1 MAQQVSAFDA
11 QFLNFETGTNLAHIA
26 ALTILDPSGR
36 PGGALTREDLV
47 GLLKRRLHLAPPLRR
62 RLVEVPFGLDH
73 PYWAEDSEVD
83 FDYHV
88 RELALPPP
96 GDDHKLAEQVARLH
110 GSRLDRGRPLWEI
123 YLIHGLAGGRV
134 AIYTKVHHAA
144 VDGVTGAEV
153 LAAVMDFEP
162 EPSAVPGPETVAEPE
177 PAPDAMEMV
186 IRGIGRVIDNPFALL
201 RFVAEAMPR
210 LDEVPFVAQLPGV
223 GLLSR
228 FVRRIG
234 GGDAEPLPELPRM
247 VVPRTPFSGP
257 ISRHRRFAFGQ
268 LPLDEV
274 KRIKNA
280 FGVTVNDVVMAMC
293 ATAMRRWLAKRDELP
308 RQPLVA
314 GIPVSTRGQAGNGTI
329 ANEVMLTMT
338 TLPTDVADP
347 GERLLSVNRS
357 MRLLKERLAAAPAA
371 WLLEF
376 SQAMPAA
383 LSALAARS
391 AFRIASRT
399 APAMNLLISN
409 VPGPQTPLYVCG
421 ARVTALYPMSVI
433 TDVSGGI
440 NITVF
445 SYDGK
450 LGFGIVTDR
459 DMVPDVWD
467 LIDYLRDSLAE
478 YGTLAAQREPGTAEP
493 SKPAKQVRPAKPAKP
508 AKAGK
513 PAEQGKTAAP
523 SKPAEQGKPA
533 KRSKLMEPSKAV
545 KPGKAA
551 EQAKAAE
558 QVKAAM
564 PRRTAKAGAEA
575 KGAATSGAGAR
586 GAEVTGGPRQ
596 EQGAAPR
603 PRRTRKPPEPPSA

>member
-11 QFLNFETGTNLAHIA
+11 QFLNIETATNLAHIA

-36 PGGALTREDLV
+36 PGGTLTRDDLIA
-47 GLLKRRLHLAPPLRR
+47 LLKRRLHLAPPLRR
-62 RLVEVPFGLDH
+62 RLVQVPFGLDH
-73 PYWAEDSEVD
+73 PYWAEDREID

-88 RELALPPP
+88 RDLALSPP
-96 GDDHKLAEQVARLH
+96 GDDHKLAEQIARLH
-110 GSRLDRGRPLWEI
+110 GARLDRGRPLWEI
-123 YLIHGLAGGRV
+123 YLIHGLAEGRV

-153 LAAVMDFEP
+153 LAALMDFEP
-162 EPSAVPGPETVAEPE
+162 EPADEPPPEEGDEPQE
-177 PAPDAMEMV
+177 GPDAVEMFV
-186 IRGIGRVIDNPFALL
+186 RCLARVLDNPFALL

-210 LDEVPFVAQLPGV
+210 LDEVPFVAQLPGA
-223 GLLSR
+223 GLVSR
-228 FVRRIG
+228 LVRGIG
-234 GGDAEPLPELPRM
+234 GTAESLPDLPRM

-274 KRIKNA
+274 KRVKNA

-293 ATAMRRWLAKRDELP
+293 ATALRRWLVNRDELP

-314 GIPVSTRGQAGNGTI
+314 GIPVSTRGQAPNGSA

-347 GERLLSVNRS
+347 RDRLLSVNRS
-357 MRLLKERLAAAPAA
+357 MRLIKERLAAAPAT

-391 AFRIASRT
+391 AFRLASRR
-399 APAMNLLISN
+399 APAMNLMVSN

-445 SYDGK
+445 SYDGR
-450 LGFGIVTDR
+450 LGFGIVSDR

-467 LIDYLRDSLAE
+467 LIDYLWDSLAE
-478 YGTLAAQREPGTAEP
+478 YAALA
-493 SKPAKQVRPAKPAKP
+493 S
-508 AKAGK
+508 
-513 PAEQGKTAAP
+513 
-523 SKPAEQGKPA
+523 
-533 KRSKLMEPSKAV
+533 
-545 KPGKAA
+545 
-551 EQAKAAE
+551 
-558 QVKAAM
+558 
-564 PRRTAKAGAEA
+564 
-575 KGAATSGAGAR
+575 
-586 GAEVTGGPRQ
+586 
-596 EQGAAPR
+596 
-603 PRRTRKPPEPPSA
+603 

>member
-11 QFLNFETGTNLAHIA
+11 QFLNFETATNLAHIA

-36 PGGALTREDLV
+36 PGGALTREDLIA
-47 GLLKRRLHLAPPLRR
+47 LLKRRLHLAPPLRR
-62 RLVEVPFGLDH
+62 RLVEVPLGLDH
-73 PYWAEDSEVD
+73 PYWAEDREVD

-96 GDDHKLAEQVARLH
+96 GDDHKLAVQVARLH
-110 GSRLDRGRPLWEI
+110 GARLDRGRPLWEM

-134 AIYTKVHHAA
+134 GIYTKVHHAA

-162 EPSAVPGPETVAEPE
+162 EPAAVPAASEAAAEPQE
-177 PAPDAMEMV
+177 APDAVEMV
-186 IRGIGRVIDNPFALL
+186 IRGVARVLDNPFALL
-201 RFVAEAMPR
+201 RFVAEAVPR

-223 GLLSR
+223 GLVSR
-228 FVRRIG
+228 FVRGLG
-234 GGDAEPLPELPRM
+234 GRDAEPLPELPRM

-314 GIPVSTRGQAGNGTI
+314 GIPVSTRGQAANGTV
-329 ANEVMLTMT
+329 ANEVLLTMT
-338 TLPTDVADP
+338 SLPTDVADP
-347 GERLLSVNRS
+347 SERLLSVNRS
-357 MRLLKERLAAAPAA
+357 MGLLKERLAAAPAA

-399 APAMNLLISN
+399 GAAMNLMISN
-409 VPGPQTPLYVCG
+409 VPGPQTPLYVGG

-445 SYDGK
+445 SYDGR
-450 LGFGIVTDR
+450 LDFGIVTDR

-478 YGTLAAQREPGTAEP
+478 YGALAGRARPRTRRARRPEEPGRENFP
-493 SKPAKQVRPAKPAKP
+493 QNR
-508 AKAGK
+508 
-513 PAEQGKTAAP
+513 
-523 SKPAEQGKPA
+523 
-533 KRSKLMEPSKAV
+533 
-545 KPGKAA
+545 
-551 EQAKAAE
+551 
-558 QVKAAM
+558 
-564 PRRTAKAGAEA
+564 
-575 KGAATSGAGAR
+575 
-586 GAEVTGGPRQ
+586 
-596 EQGAAPR
+596 
-603 PRRTRKPPEPPSA
+603 

>member
-11 QFLNFETGTNLAHIA
+11 QFLNFETATNLAHIA
-26 ALTILDPSGR
+26 ALTILDPSGA
-36 PGGALTREDLV
+36 PGGAVTREDLIA
-47 GLLKRRLHLAPPLRR
+47 LLKRRLHLAPPLRR

-73 PYWAEDSEVD
+73 PYWAEDREVD

-88 RELALPPP
+88 RDLALSPP

-123 YLIHGLAGGRV
+123 YLIHGLAGGQV

-153 LAAVMDFEP
+153 LAALMDFEP
-162 EPSAVPGPETVAEPE
+162 HPAEVSPPEDAAEPQA
-177 PAPDAMEMV
+177 APDAVEMV
-186 IRGIGRVIDNPFALL
+186 IRGVARLLDNPLALL

-223 GLLSR
+223 GLVSR
-228 FVRRIG
+228 FIRSIG
-234 GGDAEPLPELPRM
+234 GGAAEPLPGLPRM

-274 KRIKNA
+274 KRVKNA

-293 ATAMRRWLAKRDELP
+293 ATALRRWLAKRDELP

-314 GIPVSTRGQAGNGTI
+314 GIPVSIRGQAANGAV

-338 TLPTDVADP
+338 TLPTNVADP
-347 GERLLSVNRS
+347 RDRLLSVNRS
-357 MRLLKERLAAAPAA
+357 MGLVKERLAAAPAA

-445 SYDGK
+445 SYDGR

-478 YGTLAAQREPGTAEP
+478 YGALAAPPEPEP
-493 SKPAKQVRPAKPAKP
+493 RPAAKTRR
-508 AKAGK
+508 
-513 PAEQGKTAAP
+513 KT
-523 SKPAEQGKPA
+523 
-533 KRSKLMEPSKAV
+533 
-545 KPGKAA
+545 
-551 EQAKAAE
+551 
-558 QVKAAM
+558 
-564 PRRTAKAGAEA
+564 
-575 KGAATSGAGAR
+575 GAAAAR
-586 GAEVTGGPRQ
+586 GARADEGALR
-596 EQGAAPR
+596 EQAATPKRREPAAAPK
-603 PRRTRKPPEPPSA
+603 PRRRPKPPEPPSADRPGS

>member
-11 QFLNFETGTNLAHIA
+11 QFLNIETATNLAHIA

-36 PGGALTREDLV
+36 PGSTLTRDDLIA
-47 GLLKRRLHLAPPLRR
+47 LLRRRLHLAPPLRR
-62 RLVEVPFGLDH
+62 RLVQVPFGLDH
-73 PYWAEDSEVD
+73 PYWAEDREVD

-88 RELALPPP
+88 RDLALPPP
-96 GDDHKLAEQVARLH
+96 GDDHKLAEQIARLH
-110 GSRLDRGRPLWEI
+110 GARLDRGRPLWEI
-123 YLIHGLAGGRV
+123 YLIHGLAEGRV

-153 LAAVMDFEP
+153 LAALMDFEP
-162 EPSAVPGPETVAEPE
+162 EPADQPPPEDGDEPQE
-177 PAPDAMEMV
+177 GPDAVEMFV
-186 IRGIGRVIDNPFALL
+186 RCLARVLDNPFALL

-210 LDEVPFVAQLPGV
+210 LDEVPFVAQIPGA
-223 GLLSR
+223 GLVSR
-228 FVRRIG
+228 LVRSIG
-234 GGDAEPLPELPRM
+234 GTAESLPDLPRM

-274 KRIKNA
+274 KRVKNA

-293 ATAMRRWLAKRDELP
+293 ATALRRWLVKRDELP

-314 GIPVSTRGQAGNGTI
+314 GIPVSTRGQAPNGSA

-347 GERLLSVNRS
+347 RDRLLSVNRS
-357 MRLLKERLAAAPAA
+357 MRLIKERLAAAPAT

-391 AFRIASRT
+391 AFRLASRT
-399 APAMNLLISN
+399 APAMNLMISN

-445 SYDGK
+445 SYDGR
-450 LGFGIVTDR
+450 LGFGIVSDR

-467 LIDYLRDSLAE
+467 LIDYLWDSLAE
-478 YGTLAAQREPGTAEP
+478 YAALA
-493 SKPAKQVRPAKPAKP
+493 S
-508 AKAGK
+508 
-513 PAEQGKTAAP
+513 
-523 SKPAEQGKPA
+523 
-533 KRSKLMEPSKAV
+533 
-545 KPGKAA
+545 
-551 EQAKAAE
+551 
-558 QVKAAM
+558 
-564 PRRTAKAGAEA
+564 
-575 KGAATSGAGAR
+575 
-586 GAEVTGGPRQ
+586 
-596 EQGAAPR
+596 
-603 PRRTRKPPEPPSA
+603 

>member
-11 QFLNFETGTNLAHIA
+11 QFLNFETATNLAHIA

-36 PGGALTREDLV
+36 PGGALTREDV
-47 GLLKRRLHLAPPLRR
+47 IALLKRRLHLAPPLRK
-62 RLVEVPFGLDH
+62 RLVQVPFGLDH
-73 PYWAEDSEVD
+73 PYWAEDREID

-88 RELALPPP
+88 RDLALPPP

-110 GSRLDRGRPLWEI
+110 AARLDRGRPLWEI
-123 YLIHGLAGGRV
+123 YLIHGLAEGRV

-144 VDGVTGAEV
+144 VDGVTGTEV
-153 LAAVMDFEP
+153 LAALMDFETEPADVPLP
-162 EPSAVPGPETVAEPE
+162 EAAPQE
-177 PAPDAMEMV
+177 APDAVEMI
-186 IRGIGRVIDNPFALL
+186 IRGVARVLDNPFALL

-210 LDEVPFVAQLPGV
+210 LDEVPFVAQLPGA
-223 GLLSR
+223 GLVSR
-228 FVRRIG
+228 FVRGIG
-234 GGDAEPLPELPRM
+234 SGAAESLPELPRR

-274 KRIKNA
+274 KRVKNA

-293 ATAMRRWLAKRDELP
+293 ATALRRWLVKRDELP

-314 GIPVSTRGQAGNGTI
+314 GIPVSTRGQAPNGSA

-347 GERLLSVNRS
+347 RDRLLSVNRS
-357 MRLLKERLAAAPAA
+357 MRLIKERLAAAPAA

-391 AFRIASRT
+391 AFRIASRA
-399 APAMNLLISN
+399 APAMNLLVSN
-409 VPGPQTPLYVCG
+409 VPGPQLPLYVCG

-445 SYDGK
+445 SYDGR
-450 LGFGIVTDR
+450 LGFGVVTDR

-478 YGTLAAQREPGTAEP
+478 YGALAGR
-493 SKPAKQVRPAKPAKP
+493 
-508 AKAGK
+508 
-513 PAEQGKTAAP
+513 
-523 SKPAEQGKPA
+523 
-533 KRSKLMEPSKAV
+533 
-545 KPGKAA
+545 
-551 EQAKAAE
+551 
-558 QVKAAM
+558 
-564 PRRTAKAGAEA
+564 
-575 KGAATSGAGAR
+575 AR
-586 GAEVTGGPRQ
+586 
-596 EQGAAPR
+596 PR
-603 PRRTRKPPEPPSA
+603 PRRARRGGAG

>member
-36 PGGALTREDLV
+36 PGGVLTRADLIA
-47 GLLKRRLHLAPPLRR
+47 LLKRRLHLAPPLRR
-62 RLVEVPFGLDH
+62 RLVQVPLGLDH
-73 PYWAEDSEVD
+73 PYWVEDREID

-110 GSRLDRGRPLWEI
+110 GGRLDRGRPLWEI
-123 YLIHGLAGGRV
+123 YLIHGLAEGRV

-144 VDGVTGAEV
+144 VDGVTGTEV
-153 LAAVMDFEP
+153 LAALMDFSPQTSDMPP
-162 EPSAVPGPETVAEPE
+162 EEAEPE
-177 PAPDAMEMV
+177 EAPDAVEMV
-186 IRGIGRVIDNPFALL
+186 IRGIARVLDNPFALL
-201 RFVAEAMPR
+201 RFIAEAMPR
-210 LDEVPFVAQLPGV
+210 LDEVPFVAQLPGA
-223 GLLSR
+223 GLVSR
-228 FVRRIG
+228 FVRG
-234 GGDAEPLPELPRM
+234 FGSGAAESLPELPRT
-247 VVPRTPFSGP
+247 VVPRTPFSGR
-257 ISRHRRFAFGQ
+257 ISQHRRFAFGQ

-293 ATAMRRWLAKRDELP
+293 ATALRRWLANRDELP

-314 GIPVSTRGQAGNGTI
+314 GIPVSTRGQAANGSA

-347 GERLLSVNRS
+347 RERLTSVNRS
-357 MRLLKERLAAAPAA
+357 MRLIKERLAAAPAA

-391 AFRIASRT
+391 AFRIASRA
-399 APAMNLLISN
+399 APAMNLMISN
-409 VPGPQTPLYVCG
+409 VPGPQSPLYVCG

-445 SYDGK
+445 SYDGR
-450 LGFGIVTDR
+450 LGFGVVADR
-459 DMVPDVWD
+459 DMVPDVWN

-478 YGTLAAQREPGTAEP
+478 YGAMAGRPRRGARTPRQPEKPEKPEKAE
-493 SKPAKQVRPAKPAKP
+493 KEGKAE
-508 AKAGK
+508 KAGK
-513 PAEQGKTAAP
+513 AGGQAGKTR
-523 SKPAEQGKPA
+523 K
-533 KRSKLMEPSKAV
+533 
-545 KPGKAA
+545 
-551 EQAKAAE
+551 
-558 QVKAAM
+558 
-564 PRRTAKAGAEA
+564 TAKAGRE
-575 KGAATSGAGAR
+575 GDAGVA
-586 GAEVTGGPRQ
+586 
-596 EQGAAPR
+596 
-603 PRRTRKPPEPPSA
+603 RKPARAPKADRA

>member
-11 QFLNFETGTNLAHIA
+11 QFLNFETATNLAHIA

-36 PGGALTREDLV
+36 PGGSPTREELIA
-47 GLLKRRLHLAPPLRR
+47 LLKRRLHLVPPLRR

-73 PYWAEDSEVD
+73 PYWAEDREVD

-110 GSRLDRGRPLWEI
+110 GARLDRGRPLWEI

-134 AIYTKVHHAA
+134 GIYTKVHHAA

-162 EPSAVPGPETVAEPE
+162 EPAAVPAPEAAPEPQ
-177 PAPDAMEMV
+177 PAPDAIEMV
-186 IRGIGRVIDNPFALL
+186 IRGIARVLDNPFALL
-201 RFVAEAMPR
+201 RFIAEATPR

-223 GLLSR
+223 GLVSR
-228 FVRRIG
+228 FVRGIG
-234 GGDAEPLPELPRM
+234 GGNTEPLPELPRM

-268 LPLDEV
+268 LSLDEV

-293 ATAMRRWLAKRDELP
+293 ATALRRWLAKRDELP

-314 GIPVSTRGQAGNGTI
+314 GIPVSTRGQAANGSA
-329 ANEVMLTMT
+329 ANEVLLTMT

-347 GERLLSVNRS
+347 GDRLMTVNHAT
-357 MRLLKERLAAAPAA
+357 RLLKERLAAAPAA

-399 APAMNLLISN
+399 GSAMNLMISN
-409 VPGPQTPLYVCG
+409 VPGPQTPLYVGG

-445 SYDGK
+445 SYDGR

-478 YGTLAAQREPGTAEP
+478 YGALAGRARPRTRRARRPEEPGRENFP
-493 SKPAKQVRPAKPAKP
+493 Q
-508 AKAGK
+508 
-513 PAEQGKTAAP
+513 
-523 SKPAEQGKPA
+523 
-533 KRSKLMEPSKAV
+533 
-545 KPGKAA
+545 
-551 EQAKAAE
+551 
-558 QVKAAM
+558 
-564 PRRTAKAGAEA
+564 
-575 KGAATSGAGAR
+575 
-586 GAEVTGGPRQ
+586 
-596 EQGAAPR
+596 
-603 PRRTRKPPEPPSA
+603 TR

>member
-11 QFLNFETGTNLAHIA
+11 QFLNFETATNLAHIA
-26 ALTILDPSGR
+26 ALTILDPTGR
-36 PGGALTREDLV
+36 PGGALTREDLIA
-47 GLLKRRLHLAPPLRR
+47 LLKRRLHLAPPLRR
-62 RLVEVPFGLDH
+62 RLVQVPFGLDH
-73 PYWAEDSEVD
+73 PYWAEDREID

-88 RELALPPP
+88 RDLALPPP

-110 GSRLDRGRPLWEI
+110 AARLDRGRPLWEI
-123 YLIHGLAGGRV
+123 YLIHGLAEGRV

-144 VDGVTGAEV
+144 VDGVTGTEV
-153 LAAVMDFEP
+153 LAALMDFETEPADVSLPADVPLP
-162 EPSAVPGPETVAEPE
+162 EAGPQE
-177 PAPDAMEMV
+177 APDAVEMI
-186 IRGIGRVIDNPFALL
+186 IRGVARVLDNPFALL

-210 LDEVPFVAQLPGV
+210 LDEVPFVAQLPGA
-223 GLLSR
+223 GLVSR
-228 FVRRIG
+228 FVRGIG
-234 GGDAEPLPELPRM
+234 SGTAESLPELPRT
-247 VVPRTPFSGP
+247 VVPRTPFSGR
-257 ISRHRRFAFGQ
+257 ITRHRRFAFGQ

-293 ATAMRRWLAKRDELP
+293 ATALRRWLVKRDELP
-308 RQPLVA
+308 RQPLVV
-314 GIPVSTRGQAGNGTI
+314 GIPVSTRGQAANGSA

-347 GERLLSVNRS
+347 RDRLLSVNRS
-357 MRLLKERLAAAPAA
+357 MRLIKERLAAAPAA

-391 AFRIASRT
+391 AFRIASRA
-399 APAMNLLISN
+399 APAMNLMVSN

-445 SYDGK
+445 SYDGR

-467 LIDYLRDSLAE
+467 LIDYLGDSLAE
-478 YGTLAAQREPGTAEP
+478 YGALAGRAQRRTRRA
-493 SKPAKQVRPAKPAKP
+493 R
-508 AKAGK
+508 K
-513 PAEQGKTAAP
+513 PAE
-523 SKPAEQGKPA
+523 
-533 KRSKLMEPSKAV
+533 
-545 KPGKAA
+545 PGR
-551 EQAKAAE
+551 ENFPQ
-558 QVKAAM
+558 
-564 PRRTAKAGAEA
+564 
-575 KGAATSGAGAR
+575 
-586 GAEVTGGPRQ
+586 
-596 EQGAAPR
+596 
-603 PRRTRKPPEPPSA
+603 TR

>member
-36 PGGALTREDLV
+36 PGGALTREDLIA
-47 GLLKRRLHLAPPLRR
+47 LLKRRLHLAPPLRR

-73 PYWAEDSEVD
+73 PYWAEDREVD

-110 GSRLDRGRPLWEI
+110 GARLDRGRPLWEI

-153 LAAVMDFEP
+153 LAAVMDFEA
-162 EPSAVPGPETVAEPE
+162 EPAAVPPEAAAEPQ
-177 PAPDAMEMV
+177 PAPDMVEMV
-186 IRGIGRVIDNPFALL
+186 IRGVARVLDNPLALL
-201 RFVAEAMPR
+201 RFIAEAVPR
-210 LDEVPFVAQLPGV
+210 LDEVPFVAQLPGA
-223 GLLSR
+223 GLVSR
-228 FVRRIG
+228 FVRRI

-247 VVPRTPFSGP
+247 AVPRTPFSGP

-280 FGVTVNDVVMAMC
+280 SGVTVNDVVMAMC
-293 ATAMRRWLAKRDELP
+293 ATALRRWLAKRDELP

-314 GIPVSTRGQAGNGTI
+314 GIPVSTRGQAANGSA

-338 TLPTDVADP
+338 SLPTDVADP
-347 GERLLSVNRS
+347 RDRLMTVNRS
-357 MRLLKERLAAAPAA
+357 TRLLKERLAAAPAA

-399 APAMNLLISN
+399 GSAMNLMISN

-445 SYDGK
+445 SYDGR

-467 LIDYLRDSLAE
+467 LIDYLRDSLTE
-478 YGTLAAQREPGTAEP
+478 YGSLVAPPAPGTAEP
-493 SKPAKQVRPAKPAKP
+493 
-508 AKAGK
+508 GE
-513 PAEQGKTAAP
+513 PAEPERPGKTANTAKTGKTAKPP
-523 SKPAEQGKPA
+523 STGKT
-533 KRSKLMEPSKAV
+533 R
-545 KPGKAA
+545 AA
-551 EQAKAAE
+551 RGTPVADG
-558 QVKAAM
+558 
-564 PRRTAKAGAEA
+564 PRR
-575 KGAATSGAGAR
+575 
-586 GAEVTGGPRQ
+586 
-596 EQGAAPR
+596 EQGAAPK
-603 PRRTRKPPEPPSA
+603 PRRTRKPPESPPM

>member
-36 PGGALTREDLV
+36 PGGALTREDLIA
-47 GLLKRRLHLAPPLRR
+47 LLKRRLHLAPPLRR

-73 PYWAEDSEVD
+73 PYWAEDREVD

-88 RELALPPP
+88 RDLALPPP

-110 GSRLDRGRPLWEI
+110 GTRLDRGRPLWEI

-153 LAAVMDFEP
+153 LTAVMDFEP
-162 EPSAVPGPETVAEPE
+162 EPAAVPAPEAGIEPQQ
-177 PAPDAMEMV
+177 APDAVEMV
-186 IRGIGRVIDNPFALL
+186 IRGVARVLDNPFALL
-201 RFVAEAMPR
+201 RFIAEAVPR
-210 LDEVPFVAQLPGV
+210 LDEVPFVAQLPGA
-223 GLLSR
+223 GLVSR
-228 FVRRIG
+228 FVRGIG
-234 GGDAEPLPELPRM
+234 GGDAEPLPELPRT
-247 VVPRTPFSGP
+247 VVPRTPFSGR

-293 ATAMRRWLAKRDELP
+293 ATALRRWLAKRDELP

-314 GIPVSTRGQAGNGTI
+314 GIPVSTRGQAANGSA

-347 GERLLSVNRS
+347 RDRLLSVNRS
-357 MRLLKERLAAAPAA
+357 MSLIKERLAAASAA

-391 AFRIASRT
+391 AFRIASRA
-399 APAMNLLISN
+399 APAMNLLVSN

-445 SYDGK
+445 SYDGR

-478 YGTLAAQREPGTAEP
+478 YGALAAPPEQRT
-493 SKPAKQVRPAKPAKP
+493 
-508 AKAGK
+508 
-513 PAEQGKTAAP
+513 
-523 SKPAEQGKPA
+523 AEQGKPA
-533 KRSKLMEPSKAV
+533 EPG
-545 KPGKAA
+545 KPGKT
-551 EQAKAAE
+551 AK
-558 QVKAAM
+558 
-564 PRRTAKAGAEA
+564 PRRTAKAGA
-575 KGAATSGAGAR
+575 AARGAGA
-586 GAEVTGGPRQ
+586 AGGPGRGPEQ
-596 EQGAAPR
+596 EQGQGAAPK
-603 PRRTRKPPEPPSA
+603 PRRTRKPPEPPPA

>member
-36 PGGALTREDLV
+36 PGGALTREDLIA
-47 GLLKRRLHLAPPLRR
+47 LLKRRLHLAPPLRR

-73 PYWAEDSEVD
+73 PYWAEDREVD

-88 RELALPPP
+88 RDLALPPP

-110 GSRLDRGRPLWEI
+110 AARLDRGRPLWEI

-162 EPSAVPGPETVAEPE
+162 EPADVPAPEAEPQS
-177 PAPDAMEMV
+177 APDAVEMV
-186 IRGIGRVIDNPFALL
+186 IRGVARVLDNPLALL
-201 RFVAEAMPR
+201 RFIAEAVPR
-210 LDEVPFVAQLPGV
+210 LDEVPFVAQLPGA
-223 GLLSR
+223 GLVSR
-228 FVRRIG
+228 FVRGIG
-234 GGDAEPLPELPRM
+234 GGDAEPLPELPRT

-293 ATAMRRWLAKRDELP
+293 ATALRRWLAKRDELP

-314 GIPVSTRGQAGNGTI
+314 GIPVSTRGQAANGTA

-338 TLPTDVADP
+338 TLPTDMADP
-347 GERLLSVNRS
+347 RDRLVSVNRS
-357 MRLLKERLAAAPAA
+357 MGLLKERLAAAPAA

-391 AFRIASRT
+391 AFRIASRA
-399 APAMNLLISN
+399 APAMNLLVSN

-445 SYDGK
+445 SYEGR

-467 LIDYLRDSLAE
+467 LIDYLRDSLDE
-478 YGTLAAQREPGTAEP
+478 YGALAAPEPGTAEP
-493 SKPAKQVRPAKPAKP
+493 
-508 AKAGK
+508 GK
-513 PAEQGKTAAP
+513 PTKG
-523 SKPAEQGKPA
+523 A
-533 KRSKLMEPSKAV
+533 K
-545 KPGKAA
+545 
-551 EQAKAAE
+551 
-558 QVKAAM
+558 
-564 PRRTAKAGAEA
+564 PRRTAKAGV
-575 KGAATSGAGAR
+575 AAAR
-586 GAEVTGGPRQ
+586 GARAAEGPRQ
-596 EQGAAPR
+596 EQGTAPK
-603 PRRTRKPPEPPSA
+603 PRRTRKPPQPPA

>member
-36 PGGALTREDLV
+36 PGGALTRDDLIA
-47 GLLKRRLHLAPPLRR
+47 LLKQRLHLAPPLRR

-73 PYWAEDSEVD
+73 PYWAEDREVD

-110 GSRLDRGRPLWEI
+110 GARLDRGRPLWEI

-153 LAAVMDFEP
+153 LAAVMDFEA
-162 EPSAVPGPETVAEPE
+162 EPAAVPPEAAAEPQ
-177 PAPDAMEMV
+177 PAPDVVEMV
-186 IRGIGRVIDNPFALL
+186 IRGVARVLDNPLALL
-201 RFVAEAMPR
+201 RFIAEAVPR
-210 LDEVPFVAQLPGV
+210 LDEVPFVAQLPGA
-223 GLLSR
+223 GLVSR
-228 FVRRIG
+228 FVRRI

-247 VVPRTPFSGP
+247 AVPRTPFSGP

-280 FGVTVNDVVMAMC
+280 SGVTVNDVVMAMC
-293 ATAMRRWLAKRDELP
+293 ATALRRWLAKRDELP

-314 GIPVSTRGQAGNGTI
+314 GIPVSTRGQFANGSA

-338 TLPTDVADP
+338 SLPTDVADP
-347 GERLLSVNRS
+347 RDRLMTVNRS
-357 MRLLKERLAAAPAA
+357 TRLLKERLAAAPAA

-399 APAMNLLISN
+399 GSAMNLMISN

-445 SYDGK
+445 SYDGR

-467 LIDYLRDSLAE
+467 LIDYLRDSLTE
-478 YGTLAAQREPGTAEP
+478 YGALVAPPAPGAAEPGEPAEP
-493 SKPAKQVRPAKPAKP
+493 ER
-508 AKAGK
+508 
-513 PAEQGKTAAP
+513 
-523 SKPAEQGKPA
+523 
-533 KRSKLMEPSKAV
+533 
-545 KPGKAA
+545 PGKAA
-551 EQAKAAE
+551 KTGKTAKPGKIEKPGKTAKPPSTGKTRAA
-558 QVKAAM
+558 AARGTPAADG
-564 PRRTAKAGAEA
+564 PRR
-575 KGAATSGAGAR
+575 
-586 GAEVTGGPRQ
+586 
-596 EQGAAPR
+596 EQGAAPK
-603 PRRTRKPPEPPSA
+603 PRRARKPPEPPPA